1 MANKKRTKE
10 DYPIIKY
17 RIVTGNGYNLFE
29 GGEDEL
35 KKRLKEDFNFAKRVR
50 DKRFEPQYVIKVT
63 EEYLEIS
70 EFGIDGTE

>member
-1 MANKKRTKE
+1 MAKKKRTKE
-10 DYPIIKY
+10 DYPIVKY
-17 RIVTGNGYNLFE
+17 RIVDGNGYSLVE

-35 KKRLKEDFNFAKRVR
+35 KEHLKKDFKFAKEH
-50 DKRFEPQYVIKVT
+50 DAKRFEPQYVIKVT

>member
-17 RIVTGNGYNLFE
+17 RIVTGNGYSLFD
-29 GGEDEL
+29 GSEDEL
-35 KKRLKEDFNFAKRVR
+35 KERLKEDFNFAKRVE

-70 EFGIDGTE
+70 EFGINGTE

>member
-1 MANKKRTKE
+1 MAKKKYTKE
-10 DYPIIKY
+10 DYPIVKY
-17 RIVTGNGYNLFE
+17 RIVDGNGYGLFE
-29 GGEDEL
+29 GNENEL
-35 KKRLKEDFNFAKRVR
+35 KKELLCRFEFAKKFD